1 MNLAIV
7 QKYQHLKKQVGNRV
21 LFTLLLTTL
30 MIIATMFITDSWLN
44 DITDSNKQAKA
55 DYLKMSRVSQI
66 RTQIE
71 RAESAQRGY
80 LLSQDERY
88 LPIYTDSKGNVL
100 TQLQQLSTL
109 LNTSNTDPQE
119 QALFHQINSDIG
131 AKISEMDITITLIEN
146 ARTAQALDLVRMNQ
160 GQLLQNNIRT
170 NVQSLYSLIEQRL
183 NELIAKRSEKIKWA
197 RWSILLTIL
206 ILSAVILITLILS
219 FFTLVFGELVPK
231 RIAMKQSE
239 KVALNISGLITVISK
254 LFAPIVWLLSAST
267 NGILRLLGIDPNEA
281 EEQVGEED
289 IRMMVD
295 ASSEHGGID
304 HEEKEFIQNVFEFD
318 DLTAEEIATHRTDV
332 DLLWLDDTMD
342 DWAETIHNTRHT
354 RYPVC
359 EDSADNV
366 VGILNAK
373 EYFRLA
379 DKSRESVMAGAVRTP
394 YFVPETIKADALFR
408 NMKRTGNPL
417 AVVLDEYGGMVGIVT
432 LNDLVEELVGDLG
445 SDDSNIPDDDEPRI
459 EKREDGSLVI
469 TGNVELDDLEDALG
483 IELDQEEHDTLTGL
497 VFDALGMI
505 PDDGPQDIT
514 LEAEGMRIHV
524 TSILDHQV
532 NAAEVTLLPQT
543 EDADEAK
550 E

>member
-206 ILSAVILITLILS
+206 ILSAVILITLNDLIKAAREKDNAKQALAQENENYQTQLAHNLRQMQNLVLDVQTEIEDSRAQLARDLHDELGSIL
-219 FFTLVFGELVPK
+219 T
-231 RIAMKQSE
+231 A
-239 KVALNISGLITVISK
+239 
-254 LFAPIVWLLSAST
+254 
-267 NGILRLLGIDPNEA
+267 
-281 EEQVGEED
+281 
-289 IRMMVD
+289 IRM
-295 ASSEHGGID
+295 
-304 HEEKEFIQNVFEFD
+304 
-318 DLTAEEIATHRTDV
+318 
-332 DLLWLDDTMD
+332 
-342 DWAETIHNTRHT
+342 
-354 RYPVC
+354 
-359 EDSADNV
+359 
-366 VGILNAK
+366 
-373 EYFRLA
+373 
-379 DKSRESVMAGAVRTP
+379 
-394 YFVPETIKADALFR
+394 
-408 NMKRTGNPL
+408 
-417 AVVLDEYGGMVGIVT
+417 
-432 LNDLVEELVGDLG
+432 DLG
-445 SDDSNIPDDDEPRI
+445 WSIKKTGICTIISPRI
-459 EKREDGSLVI
+459 
-469 TGNVELDDLEDALG
+469 
-483 IELDQEEHDTLTGL
+483 H
-497 VFDALGMI
+497 
-505 PDDGPQDIT
+505 
-514 LEAEGMRIHV
+514 
-524 TSILDHQV
+524 TSI
-532 NAAEVTLLPQT
+532 TIFF
-543 EDADEAK
+543 
-550 E
+550 

>member
-206 ILSAVILITLILS
+206 ILSAVILITLNDLIKAAREKDNAKQALAQENENYQTQLAHNLRQMQNLVLDVQTEIEDSRAQLARDLHDELGSILTAIRMDLGWS
-219 FFTLVFGELVPK
+219 IKKTQADQPEVAQKLQRTQAYLDRAILFKRQVVEDLHPSMLDNFGLWMSLENMAQESAQRNQWQLNLNLPEQPPELAKGLQLVVYRVVQETLNNASKYAQARQFTLD
-231 RIAMKQSE
+231 
-239 KVALNISGLITVISK
+239 ITVDEHHLKIDT
-254 LFAPIVWLLSAST
+254 LDD
-267 NGILRLLGIDPNEA
+267 GIGT
-281 EEQVGEED
+281 
-289 IRMMVD
+289 
-295 ASSEHGGID
+295 
-304 HEEKEFIQNVFEFD
+304 
-318 DLTAEEIATHRTDV
+318 DLTQTQPQSH
-332 DLLWLDDTMD
+332 
-342 DWAETIHNTRHT
+342 
-354 RYPVC
+354 
-359 EDSADNV
+359 
-366 VGILNAK
+366 G
-373 EYFRLA
+373 
-379 DKSRESVMAGAVRTP
+379 
-394 YFVPETIKADALFR
+394 
-408 NMKRTGNPL
+408 
-417 AVVLDEYGGMVGIVT
+417 
-432 LNDLVEELVGDLG
+432 
-445 SDDSNIPDDDEPRI
+445 
-459 EKREDGSLVI
+459 I
-469 TGNVELDDLEDALG
+469 TGMKNRIFAAG
-483 IELDQEEHDTLTGL
+483 GQIHLTSQPNQ
-497 VFDALGMI
+497 GMHTQI
-505 PDDGPQDIT
+505 
-514 LEAEGMRIHV
+514 
-524 TSILDHQV
+524 
-532 NAAEVTLLPQT
+532 LLPLNT
-543 EDADEAK
+543 ETSKPRAAQI
-550 E
+550 

>member
-206 ILSAVILITLILS
+206 ILSAVILITLNDLIKAAREKDNAKQALAQENENYQTQLAQNLRQMQNLVLEVQTEIEDSRAQLARDLHDELGSILTAIRMDLGWS
-219 FFTLVFGELVPK
+219 IKKTQTDQPEVAQKLQRTQAYLDRAILFKRQVVEDLHPSMLDNFGLWMSLENMAQESAQRNQWQLSLNLPEQPPELAKGLQLVVYRVVQETLNNASKYAQAHHFTLD
-231 RIAMKQSE
+231 
-239 KVALNISGLITVISK
+239 ITVDERHLKIDM
-254 LFAPIVWLLSAST
+254 LDD
-267 NGILRLLGIDPNEA
+267 GIGT
-281 EEQVGEED
+281 
-289 IRMMVD
+289 
-295 ASSEHGGID
+295 
-304 HEEKEFIQNVFEFD
+304 
-318 DLTAEEIATHRTDV
+318 DLTQTKPQSH
-332 DLLWLDDTMD
+332 
-342 DWAETIHNTRHT
+342 
-354 RYPVC
+354 
-359 EDSADNV
+359 
-366 VGILNAK
+366 G
-373 EYFRLA
+373 
-379 DKSRESVMAGAVRTP
+379 
-394 YFVPETIKADALFR
+394 
-408 NMKRTGNPL
+408 
-417 AVVLDEYGGMVGIVT
+417 
-432 LNDLVEELVGDLG
+432 
-445 SDDSNIPDDDEPRI
+445 
-459 EKREDGSLVI
+459 I
-469 TGNVELDDLEDALG
+469 TGMKNRIFAAG
-483 IELDQEEHDTLTGL
+483 GQIHLTSQPNQ
-497 VFDALGMI
+497 GMHTQI
-505 PDDGPQDIT
+505 
-514 LEAEGMRIHV
+514 
-524 TSILDHQV
+524 
-532 NAAEVTLLPQT
+532 LLPLNT
-543 EDADEAK
+543 ESSKPVDKA
-550 E
+550 

>member
-206 ILSAVILITLILS
+206 ILSAVILITLNDLIKAAREKDNAKQALAQENENYQTQLAQNLRQMQNLVLDVQTEIEDSRAQLARDLHDELGSIL
-219 FFTLVFGELVPK
+219 T
-231 RIAMKQSE
+231 A
-239 KVALNISGLITVISK
+239 
-254 LFAPIVWLLSAST
+254 
-267 NGILRLLGIDPNEA
+267 
-281 EEQVGEED
+281 
-289 IRMMVD
+289 IRM
-295 ASSEHGGID
+295 
-304 HEEKEFIQNVFEFD
+304 
-318 DLTAEEIATHRTDV
+318 
-332 DLLWLDDTMD
+332 
-342 DWAETIHNTRHT
+342 
-354 RYPVC
+354 
-359 EDSADNV
+359 
-366 VGILNAK
+366 
-373 EYFRLA
+373 
-379 DKSRESVMAGAVRTP
+379 
-394 YFVPETIKADALFR
+394 
-408 NMKRTGNPL
+408 
-417 AVVLDEYGGMVGIVT
+417 
-432 LNDLVEELVGDLG
+432 DLG
-445 SDDSNIPDDDEPRI
+445 WSI
-459 EKREDGSLVI
+459 KK
-469 TGNVELDDLEDALG
+469 TQT
-483 IELDQEEHDTLTGL
+483 DQ
-497 VFDALGMI
+497 
-505 PDDGPQDIT
+505 P
-514 LEAEGMRIHV
+514 
-524 TSILDHQV
+524 
-532 NAAEVTLLPQT
+532 EVAQKLQRTQ
-543 EDADEAK
+543 A
-550 E
+550 

>member
-7 QKYQHLKKQVGNRV
+7 QKYQRLKKQVGNRV

-206 ILSAVILITLILS
+206 ILSAVILITLNDLIKAAREKDNAKQALAQENENYQTQLAHNLRQMQNLVLDVQTEIEDSRAQLARDLHDELGSILTAIRMDLGWS
-219 FFTLVFGELVPK
+219 IKKTQTDQPEVAQKLQRTQAAYLDRAILFKRQVVEDLHPSMLDNFGLWMSLENMAQESAQRNQWQLSLNLPEQPPELAKGLQLVVYRVVQETLNNASKYAQAHHFTLD
-231 RIAMKQSE
+231 
-239 KVALNISGLITVISK
+239 ITVDERHLKIDM
-254 LFAPIVWLLSAST
+254 LDD
-267 NGILRLLGIDPNEA
+267 GIGT
-281 EEQVGEED
+281 
-289 IRMMVD
+289 
-295 ASSEHGGID
+295 
-304 HEEKEFIQNVFEFD
+304 
-318 DLTAEEIATHRTDV
+318 DLTQTKPQSH
-332 DLLWLDDTMD
+332 
-342 DWAETIHNTRHT
+342 
-354 RYPVC
+354 
-359 EDSADNV
+359 
-366 VGILNAK
+366 G
-373 EYFRLA
+373 
-379 DKSRESVMAGAVRTP
+379 
-394 YFVPETIKADALFR
+394 
-408 NMKRTGNPL
+408 
-417 AVVLDEYGGMVGIVT
+417 
-432 LNDLVEELVGDLG
+432 
-445 SDDSNIPDDDEPRI
+445 
-459 EKREDGSLVI
+459 I
-469 TGNVELDDLEDALG
+469 TGMKNRIFAAG
-483 IELDQEEHDTLTGL
+483 GQIHLTSQPNQ
-497 VFDALGMI
+497 GMHTQI
-505 PDDGPQDIT
+505 
-514 LEAEGMRIHV
+514 
-524 TSILDHQV
+524 
-532 NAAEVTLLPQT
+532 LLPLNT
-543 EDADEAK
+543 ESSKPVDKA
-550 E
+550 